1 MHSTLFHRP
10 DRQNRRYAGRVKA
23 AIVSSFDTPPQLGQ
37 FTPPVAE
44 ADEALVEV
52 KAAALTQLVRAQAA
66 GKHYS
71 GAKPPL
77 VPGADGVGLWQ
88 GERVYFAFPRAPVG
102 SMAERTAVKRAY
114 LVPVPRELDDVTAAA
129 AGNPGMS
136 SWAGLTRRAAFKAGE
151 SVLVN
156 GAAGTSGRLAIQV
169 AKHLGARRVVAT
181 ARDRATESALRALG
195 ADAFIALDQPAAE
208 LTAAFRAELSGEGV
222 DVVLDYLFGAPAEAF
237 VAATLGRASGRAEP
251 RIRFVQVG
259 TAAGLQIALPGAALR
274 SSGLELLG
282 TGLGALSNQELLV
295 CISELFAVYARA
307 GFVVEARAVP
317 LDSVAS
323 TWQSRDNART
333 VFTL

>member
-1 MHSTLFHRP
+1 M
-10 DRQNRRYAGRVKA
+10 KA
-23 AIVSSFDTPPQLGQ
+23 AIVSSFDTPPKLGQ
-37 FTPPVAE
+37 FESPVAE

-88 GERVYFAFPRAPVG
+88 GQRVYFAFPRAPVG
-102 SMAERTAVKRAY
+102 SMAECTAVKRAY
-114 LVPVPRELDDVTAAA
+114 LVPVPPELDDVTAGA

-181 ARDRATESALRALG
+181 ARDRSTESALRALG

-307 GFVVEARAVP
+307 GFVVEARALP
-317 LDSVAS
+317 LDTVAS
-323 TWQSRDNART
+323 TWQSSSSART

>member
-1 MHSTLFHRP
+1 ML
-10 DRQNRRYAGRVKA
+10 ARVKA
-23 AIVSSFDTPPQLGQ
+23 AVVTSFDSPPQLGS
-37 FTPPVAE
+37 FARPVAE

-71 GAKPPL
+71 GATPPL

-88 GERVYFAFPRAPVG
+88 GQRVYFAFPRAPVG
-102 SMAERTAVKRAY
+102 SMAECAAVKRAY
-114 LVPVPRELDDVTAAA
+114 VVPVPAELDDVTAAA
-129 AGNPGMS
+129 AGNPGMA
-136 SWAGLTRRAAFKAGE
+136 SWAGLTRRASFKAGE

-169 AKHLGARRVVAT
+169 AKYLGARRVVAT
-181 ARDRATESALRALG
+181 ARDRSTESALRALG

-208 LTAAFRAELSGEGV
+208 LTAAFRAELAGDGV

-237 VAATLGRASGRAEP
+237 VAATIGRASGRAEP

-259 TAAGLQIALPGAALR
+259 SAAGLNIALPGAALR

-282 TGLGALSNQELLV
+282 TGLGAVSNQELLA
-295 CISELFAVYARA
+295 CISELFRVYAAA
-307 GFVVEARAVP
+307 GFLVEARAVP
-317 LDSVAS
+317 LDGVAS
-323 TWQSRDNART
+323 AWQSGGSART